1 MANSFDNLSDTD
13 LSQLASEL
21 SDLAGEM
28 ITENGF
34 EIEILCDQDG
44 GDEPSDDL
52 ACSVFDFPTAV
63 SLN

>member
-1 MANSFDNLSDTD
+1 MANYFDNLSDDD
-13 LSQLASEL
+13 LSQLEGEL

-34 EIEILCDQDG
+34 QIEILCDLDG
-44 GDEPSDDL
+44 GDESSDDL

>member
-1 MANSFDNLSDTD
+1 MANFDNLSDTD

-28 ITENGF
+28 IIENDF

-52 ACSVFDFPTAV
+52 ACPVFDFAAPI